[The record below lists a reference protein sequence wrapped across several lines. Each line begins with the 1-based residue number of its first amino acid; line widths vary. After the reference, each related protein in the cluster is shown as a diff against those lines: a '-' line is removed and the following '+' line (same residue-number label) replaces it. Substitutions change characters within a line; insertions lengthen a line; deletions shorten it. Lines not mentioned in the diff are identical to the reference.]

1 MKRFGKNY
9 QSLNQYPYPYNVN
22 PPKKMNIILDEDP
35 FVQSYDSIL
44 VQKLKQSNQENFND
58 NCRSKKFLRLSELA
72 EANLYNTLDIRENC
86 TTEEVKRAYKK
97 MAVKYHPDKGG
108 DPYMFNKVQE
118 AYKILS
124 YPLTKKIYDTFGT
137 RSLKLVKEIVLKNQM
152 NKIDDEVL
160 QTTIQQGD
168 LDVLEC
174 LFQINE

>member
-1 MKRFGKNY
+1 M
-9 QSLNQYPYPYNVN
+9 
-22 PPKKMNIILDEDP
+22 
-35 FVQSYDSIL
+35 
-44 VQKLKQSNQENFND
+44 
-58 NCRSKKFLRLSELA
+58 
-72 EANLYNTLDIRENC
+72 DIRENC
-86 TTEEVKRAYKK
+86 TAEEVKRAYKK

-108 DPYMFNKVQE
+108 DAYMFNKVQE

-137 RSLKLVKEIVLKNQM
+137 RSLKLVKEIILKNQM

-160 QTTIQQGD
+160 QTSIQQGD